1 MSDKAVPCV
10 VMRPPF
16 FDGRKDSSP
25 RRISPP
31 HTLHSSRKPRFQGPL
46 ALGLRP
52 PKAFLEKA
60 AIIAINL
67 FRRQIAVFRRG
78 LRLASRCPRSQP
90 LHHGAGASSAELF
103 PPAGFFRLPQV
114 LFLNPRALSAERRYL
129 CKKNAKFHFF
139 FTHSFQFPHF
149 FRYIK
154 LYEQKRKQYLPHKA
168 GRGASLHRRLYVLPR
183 DEKPR
188 PLQGSHRA
196 ASWNQ
201 GRAD

>member
-25 RRISPP
+25 RRISPIRSIP
-31 HTLHSSRKPRFQGPL
+31 PENRASRAPL

-52 PKAFLEKA
+52 PKTFLEKA

-90 LHHGAGASSAELF
+90 LHHGAGASRAEAF
-103 PPAGFFRLPQV
+103 PPAGFFSLPQFF
-114 LFLNPRALSAERRYL
+114 FLNPRALSAERRYL
-129 CKKNAKFHFF
+129 CKKTPNSTFF
-139 FTHSFQFPHF
+139 YSFISVSALFS
-149 FRYIK
+149 
-154 LYEQKRKQYLPHKA
+154 LYK
-168 GRGASLHRRLYVLPR
+168 VI
-183 DEKPR
+183 
-188 PLQGSHRA
+188 
-196 ASWNQ
+196 
-201 GRAD
+201 

>member
-25 RRISPP
+25 RRISPIRSIP
-31 HTLHSSRKPRFQGPL
+31 PENRASRARLRSVSGPPR
-46 ALGLRP
+46 AS
-52 PKAFLEKA
+52 LEKA

-67 FRRQIAVFRRG
+67 FRRQTAVFRRG

-90 LHHGAGASSAELF
+90 IHHGAGASSAEAF

-114 LFLNPRALSAERRYL
+114 LFLNPRTLSAERRYL

-139 FTHSFQFPHF
+139 CAFISVSA
-149 FRYIK
+149 
-154 LYEQKRKQYLPHKA
+154 LY
-168 GRGASLHRRLYVLPR
+168 SLYKVI
-183 DEKPR
+183 
-188 PLQGSHRA
+188 
-196 ASWNQ
+196 
-201 GRAD
+201 